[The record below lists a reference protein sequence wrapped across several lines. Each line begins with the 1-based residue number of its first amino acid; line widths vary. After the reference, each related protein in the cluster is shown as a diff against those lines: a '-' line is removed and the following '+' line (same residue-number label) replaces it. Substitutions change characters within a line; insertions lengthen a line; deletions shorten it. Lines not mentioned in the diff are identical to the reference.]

1 MLTRA
6 AAVPGPGAHGA
17 DTLGGDHEV
26 GPSALEPQ
34 AEDLLGA
41 SHCVEAPAE
50 WIDVGGVEK
59 GDPARRRAIEDGNG
73 RWLVALHAEGHRAE
87 TQTRDG
93 QARAAESDV
102 AHDLWDQHD
111 LAKALRLH
119 DCLAGARR
127 PGERDR
133 LADDRAQGP
142 VAEPNWASFRV
153 THWVVPSTSA
163 RNPESHVS
171 CGCRAIMAWSVSRS
185 KRKGGLECGKGV
197 RDLSGARTQRCCH
210 AARTRLRDR
219 SALLSSTH
227 PCPSESA
234 RPASSACPTPS

>member
-26 GPSALEPQ
+26 GPSALEPP

-50 WIDVGGVEK
+50 WVDVGGVEK
-59 GDPARRRAIEDGNG
+59 GDPARRRAIEDGNRG
-73 RWLVALHAEGHRAE
+73 RLVALHAEGHRAE

-111 LAKALRLH
+111 LAIVLRLY
-119 DCLAGARR
+119 DRLVGARR
-127 PGERDR
+127 PGGSRIPATRGPLVPAWLPEHPNNHKRGRLLSPVHGCGDRPFPREMEGRSRQGLLPPPAERRYSPAVCTGAREDA
-133 LADDRAQGP
+133 LRAGP
-142 VAEPNWASFRV
+142 DGGGAE
-153 THWVVPSTSA
+153 
-163 RNPESHVS
+163 
-171 CGCRAIMAWSVSRS
+171 
-185 KRKGGLECGKGV
+185 GV
-197 RDLSGARTQRCCH
+197 RA
-210 AARTRLRDR
+210 
-219 SALLSSTH
+219 SSTTRAVGFL
-227 PCPSESA
+227 CG
-234 RPASSACPTPS
+234 